1 MSAHSPDVH
10 SSDVLVIGAG
20 VAGLAAATALASHGR
35 KVTLLER
42 RAYVG
47 GRASSY
53 PHPTLGEVVDCQH
66 VLLGCCTS
74 LLQLLRSA
82 NAEELIRWY
91 PEQTF
96 LEPNGNVTRLRPGVL
111 PAPFHFA
118 GSFLAAKMLNNADR
132 ISIARGLSEFAFGRQ
147 GRDEESAAQ
156 WFARTHQTEGAIR
169 HFWEPLLYGTLND
182 APENCSMKYAAMV
195 FYELCI
201 KSSQGGV
208 LGIPRVPLEEFY
220 GRVLDQLLSGG
231 TEIHFR
237 TTLESI
243 AHTAQGWSATADGID
258 YTSPIIILALPWEQ
272 AQALLKDLTQSFQ
285 SESFFRS
292 FEYFRSS
299 PYTTVHLW
307 FDREITALEH
317 AWLLDGTFQFFFHK
331 SKIRGAASGS
341 PSYVELVAGG
351 LPHLLKLSREE
362 ILSLAMKELKRVF
375 PQVHGAQL
383 RKWGILKEARATC
396 SVLPGNDRFRPAA
409 RSPWP
414 GLFLAGDWTASGWP
428 STMESAA
435 RSGYLAAGELLG
447 VGESLAAPAI
457 PASGFARLWS

>member
-1 MSAHSPDVH
+1 MSAH

-20 VAGLAAATALASHGR
+20 VAGLAAATALSSHGK
-35 KVTLLER
+35 KVTVLER

-53 PHPTLGEVVDCQH
+53 LHPTLDEVVDCQH

-74 LLQLLRSA
+74 LLQLLQSA

-96 LEPNGNVTRLRPGVL
+96 LEPNGNVTSLKPGLL

-118 GSFLAAKMLNNADR
+118 GSFLSAKMLNNADR
-132 ISIARGLSEFAFGRQ
+132 ISIARGLAEFAFGRP
-147 GRDEESAAQ
+147 GRDDESAAH
-156 WFARTHQTEGAIR
+156 WFARTRQTPGAIK
-169 HFWEPLLYGTLND
+169 HFWEPVLYGTLND

-201 KSSQGGV
+201 KSAQGGV
-208 LGIPRVPLEEFY
+208 LGIPIVPLSELY
-220 GRVLDQLLSGG
+220 GRVQEALLRNGASI
-231 TEIHFR
+231 EFR
-237 TTLESI
+237 TTVERI
-243 AHTAQGWSATADGID
+243 EQTAQGWSAIANGVTYTARQIV
-258 YTSPIIILALPWEQ
+258 LALPWEQ
-272 AQALLKDLTQSFQ
+272 AQGLLSNLPQSAQ
-285 SESFFRS
+285 SSSLVESFDHF
-292 FEYFRSS
+292 YSS

-307 FDREITALEH
+307 FDREITGLDH

-331 SKIRGAASGS
+331 SKIRGAAPGT

-351 LPHLLKLSREE
+351 LPELLKLSREE
-362 ILSLAMKELKRVF
+362 VLSLAMTELERVF

-396 SVLPGNDRFRPAA
+396 SVLPGMDHFRPAA
-409 RSPWP
+409 QSPWP

-428 STMESAA
+428 STMEGAA

-447 VGESLAAPAI
+447 AGESLAAPAI
-457 PASGFARLWS
+457 SASGLARVWS